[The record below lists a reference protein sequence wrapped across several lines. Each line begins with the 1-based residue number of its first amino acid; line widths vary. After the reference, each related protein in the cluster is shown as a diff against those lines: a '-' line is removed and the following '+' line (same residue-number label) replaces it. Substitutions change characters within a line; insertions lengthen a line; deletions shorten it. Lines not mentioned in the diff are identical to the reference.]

1 MQKTS
6 AKLLPLV
13 LIVIAMVGVCLPRA
27 SRAGPGT
34 ASEIAGSKDQF
45 SSAQI
50 VPARMDDQKGV
61 AVVFKGTSD
70 LHYYA
75 KEDTAPAGYNLKIE
89 AKSRDFDFGRAVF
102 PKWGMFEDSLG
113 SKVEVYV
120 GEFTVFVPIEAV
132 RNAEANQAKV
142 EVEIVGIACTSMIC
156 LAPFKNVLQATVD
169 YTRAD
174 SWKQVS
180 FETANAVEIARDKDQ
195 FSSVRIEPARMDGQK
210 GIAVVFE
217 GTDDLH
223 YYASEGAAPLGNK
236 LKVEAQSG
244 AFDFGPALFPQWS
257 IFQDPSGSKA
267 EVYVGRFTVFVPID
281 AVKAAKLDQA
291 QVEVEISGVA
301 CTSTICLRPF
311 KRTLPT
317 TVDYGQADSWK
328 QITIETPGG
337 AKEAARGQSY
347 SVRFALGLA
356 FLAGLILNIMPCVL
370 PVIPLKVLSIFEQA
384 KESKAKC
391 IALGFSFCLG
401 ILLFFVGLAVLNI
414 VLRLG
419 YETVFQWGDL
429 FRNPLIVIA
438 MSLLMVVL
446 ALSMFDVFSI
456 TVPSSIAGKAG
467 PRKGLAGSV
476 AMGFLAAVL
485 STPCSFA
492 ILTAAFAWAQTQRLP
507 LATLAILLIGVGMA
521 APYAILTSMPSLLKY
536 LPRPGRWT
544 ELFKQAMGFL
554 LLIVAVWLLSA
565 LSVDR
570 RTPVLYFA
578 VILAFCLWMWGGWV
592 TFSTPTARKWT
603 VRIIA
608 LVIAL
613 LAGAWL
619 LPKPEPERIDW
630 QEYDTASINSAIS
643 EKKPVLIDFMADWCL
658 TCKVVEKT
666 VYSRKDIAE
675 LIEQKGVLAIKGDTT
690 LEDSLATLDLKNVY
704 HEPGVPVSI
713 LLLPGREEPVRFHG
727 LVIGDKLEQALESL
741 PPQ

>member
-6 AKLLPLV
+6 AKFLPIV
-13 LIVIAMVGVCLPRA
+13 SIVIAMVGVCLPRA
-27 SRAGPGT
+27 SRAGPGKD
-34 ASEIAGSKDQF
+34 SEIARSKDQF

-50 VPARMDDQKGV
+50 VPARMDDQNGL
-61 AVVFKGTSD
+61 AIIFEGTDD

-75 KEDTAPAGYNLKIE
+75 KEETAPAGYKLKIE
-89 AKSRDFDFGRAVF
+89 ANSTAFDFGQAVF
-102 PKWGMFEDSLG
+102 PKWSIFNDPLG
-113 SKVEVYV
+113 TKVEVYV
-120 GEFTVFVPIEAV
+120 GRFTVFVPIKTLKASK
-132 RNAEANQAKV
+132 ADKADV
-142 EVEIVGIACTSMIC
+142 EVKISGIACTSMIC
-156 LAPFKNVLQATVD
+156 LPPFENVLQATVD
-169 YTRAD
+169 YTQAD

-180 FETANAVEIARDKDQ
+180 FETSGAVEIARDKDQ
-195 FSSVRIEPARMDGQK
+195 FSSARIEPARMNGQK

-223 YYASEGAAPLGNK
+223 YYAKSQAVIPPGAELKVKASSDTFTFAQSVFPKSSTITDPLGNK
-236 LKVEAQSG
+236 VA
-244 AFDFGPALFPQWS
+244 
-257 IFQDPSGSKA
+257 
-267 EVYVGRFTVFVPID
+267 VYAGRFTVFVPID
-281 AVKAAKLDQA
+281 ATKKSTVDQA
-291 QVEVEISGVA
+291 DVEIEISGVA
-301 CTSTICLRPF
+301 CTSMICLPRF
-311 KRTLPT
+311 EKTLKT
-317 TVDYGQADSWK
+317 TVAYATSDSWK
-328 QITIETPGG
+328 QISFGTPG
-337 AKEAARGQSY
+337 AVEQARGQSY
-347 SVRFALGLA
+347 SVWFALGLA
-356 FLAGLILNIMPCVL
+356 FLAGVILNIMPCVL

-384 KESKAKC
+384 KESKARC

-401 ILLFFVGLAVLNI
+401 IMLFFAGLAVLNI

-419 YETVFQWGDL
+419 YGTVFQWGDH
-429 FRNPLIVIA
+429 FRNPLFVIA

-446 ALSMFDVFSI
+446 ALFMFDVFSV

-492 ILTAAFAWAQTQRLP
+492 ILTAAFAWAQTQQLP
-507 LATLAILLIGVGMA
+507 LATLAILLIGIGMA

-544 ELFKQAMGFL
+544 ELFKQTMGFL
-554 LLIVAVWLLSA
+554 LLIVAAWLLAA
-565 LSVDR
+565 LSPAR

-592 TFSTPTARKWT
+592 SFSTPAVRKWT

-619 LPKPEPERIDW
+619 LPEPAPARIDW
-630 QEYDTASINSAIS
+630 KEYDTASINKAIS
-643 EKKPVLIDFMADWCL
+643 EQKPVLIDFMADWCL

-666 VYSRKDIAE
+666 VYSRKNIAE

-690 LEDSLATLDLKNVY
+690 LEDSPATLDLKNVY

-713 LLLPGREEPVRFHG
+713 LFLPGREEPVRFHG
-727 LVIGDKLEQALESL
+727 LVIGDKLKQALESL
-741 PPQ
+741 SP